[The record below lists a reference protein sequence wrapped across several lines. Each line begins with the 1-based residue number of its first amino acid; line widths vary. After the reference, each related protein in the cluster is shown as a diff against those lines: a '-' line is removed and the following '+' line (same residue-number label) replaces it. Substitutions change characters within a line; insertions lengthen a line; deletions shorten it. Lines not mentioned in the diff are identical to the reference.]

1 MLLEVLYG
9 GLLSIGALALTIGLM
24 ESVGLGLTEKKK
36 NKD

>member
-24 ESVGLGLTEKKK
+24 ESVGLGLTNKK
-36 NKD
+36 NDDD

>member
-24 ESVGLGLTEKKK
+24 ESVGLGLASKK
-36 NKD
+36 NDND